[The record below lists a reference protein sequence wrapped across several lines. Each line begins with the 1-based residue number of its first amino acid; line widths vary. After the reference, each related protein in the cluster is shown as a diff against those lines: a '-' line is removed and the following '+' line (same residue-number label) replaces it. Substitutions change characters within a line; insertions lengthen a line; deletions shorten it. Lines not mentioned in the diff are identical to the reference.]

1 VPLTLD
7 WTHLGFGWAA
17 AACFGLTVA
26 SAVFPWI
33 VVEVIVLALPAVA
46 HSPRALLALLIV
58 ATLGQMTGK
67 AIVYW
72 IGRGC
77 WRWSPPRLSERVERW
92 RGRFDRGS
100 RGAGVVF
107 LSSSVGWP
115 PFFAVAAVAGALKVH
130 FPTFMAAGA
139 AGRLIRFGALIFV
152 PQAIA
157 GWIN

>member
-1 VPLTLD
+1 MLE
-7 WTHLGFGWAA
+7 WTQLGFGWAA

-26 SAVFPWI
+26 SAVFPWMA
-33 VVEVIVLALPAVA
+33 VEVIVLALPAVA
-46 HSPRALLALLIV
+46 SSPHALLALLLV
-58 ATLGQMTGK
+58 ATVGQMTGK

-77 WRWSPPRLSERVERW
+77 WRWSTPRLTQQVERG
-92 RGRFDRGS
+92 RGRFAQGS
-100 RGAGVVF
+100 HGGAGLVF

-130 FPTFMAAGA
+130 FPTFMVAGT
-139 AGRLIRFGALIFV
+139 AGRLVRFGALIFV

-157 GWIN
+157 AWL

>member
-1 VPLTLD
+1 VLE

-17 AACFGLTVA
+17 AACFGLCVA

-33 VVEVIVLALPAVA
+33 AVEVIVLALPAVA
-46 HSPRALLALLIV
+46 SSPRALLALVLV

-77 WRWSPPRLSERVERW
+77 WRWSTPRMTRAVERW
-92 RGRFDRGS
+92 GGRFANGQRG
-100 RGAGVVF
+100 GGLVF

-139 AGRLIRFGALIFV
+139 AGRLVRFGALIFV
-152 PQAIA
+152 PQALSA
-157 GWIN
+157 WVN